1 MAQFSFVINGEY
13 FGLLYSVSLD
23 QRNCGNKNIFLRGLC
38 GTEFHN
44 LSCSS
49 RGPKTVHS
57 LVRLQREGR
66 QNVVLLVLLQDMA
79 SESVF
84 DADFKRIVIT
94 NFL

>member
-1 MAQFSFVINGEY
+1 MAQFSCVINGEY

-23 QRNCGNKNIFLRGLC
+23 QHNCRYKKIILCGLC
-38 GTEFHN
+38 GTELHN
-44 LSCSS
+44 FSCSS
-49 RGPKTVHS
+49 RGPKAAHS

-66 QNVVLLVLLQDMA
+66 ERVVLLLLPQDMA

-84 DADFKRIVIT
+84 ATDFKRIVIT